1 MSNMKNYLEYKGY
14 RARVEFDYES
24 HVLFGK
30 IDGIQDLVT
39 FESDSAKNIELE
51 FQNAVDDYLA
61 YCEESGKEAERESSL
76 FEDQALG
83 LNEAIDLYLEDYD
96 EQAVR
101 EVLTN
106 DALNEKDITL
116 IKRFYSMGEQPER
129 IADLLDVPLE
139 FVNEVLAMGQKR

>member
-1 MSNMKNYLEYKGY
+1 MTFLERTKLYKSQGY
-14 RARVEFDYES
+14 ALKTAALKATND
-24 HVLFGK
+24 
-30 IDGIQDLVT
+30 I
-39 FESDSAKNIELE
+39 IEENTGL
-51 FQNAVDDYLA
+51 
-61 YCEESGKEAERESSL
+61 SSL
-76 FEDQALG
+76 FRKIQ
-83 LNEAIDLYLEDYD
+83 NEVIDLYLEDYD